1 MSKKAQKKAT
11 CSRALW
17 INNYFAKSNFDPK
30 KKVPSIQTI
39 PMEIKFYLCNA
50 KLFKTGSA
58 ARIMTSNGQ
67 KSFVFR
73 RSADKGFH
81 QAINWVISYIPCGTH
96 DKTICT
102 THFKPGGVSMNL
114 LTTHKGVKHSSHILL
129 SCNHNLWSSRNTHQR
144 VDITHYWDYI
154 GPTPGPTTAR
164 PIHIRTR
171 DLVKSARFGNS
182 KKVQDLNPSLH
193 TGLNIFTEGPPPQH
207 K

>member
-1 MSKKAQKKAT
+1 
-11 CSRALW
+11 
-17 INNYFAKSNFDPK
+17 
-30 KKVPSIQTI
+30 
-39 PMEIKFYLCNA
+39 MEIRFYLCNA

-114 LTTHKGVKHSSHILL
+114 LTTHKGVKHSLHILL
-129 SCNHNLWSSRNTHQR
+129 SCNHSLWSSRNTHQR
-144 VDITHYWDYI
+144 VDIIYWITLVQPQAQPHQDPSTS
-154 GPTPGPTTAR
+154 GPEIWSRVHGLEISR
-164 PIHIRTR
+164 
-171 DLVKSARFGNS
+171 RF
-182 KKVQDLNPSLH
+182 K
-193 TGLNIFTEGPPPQH
+193 T
-207 K
+207 

>member
-1 MSKKAQKKAT
+1 MTQKKA
-11 CSRALW
+11 
-17 INNYFAKSNFDPK
+17 
-30 KKVPSIQTI
+30 PSVQTI

-114 LTTHKGVKHSSHILL
+114 LTTHKGVKHSLHILL

-144 VDITHYWDYI
+144 VDIIHYWNYI
-154 GPTPGPTTAR
+154 GPTAGPTTAR
-164 PIHIRTR
+164 PVHIRTR
-171 DLVKSARFGNS
+171 DLVKSARFGNF
-182 KKVQDLNPSLH
+182 KKVQDLKPSLH
-193 TGLNIFTEGPPPQH
+193 TRLNIFTEGPPPQH